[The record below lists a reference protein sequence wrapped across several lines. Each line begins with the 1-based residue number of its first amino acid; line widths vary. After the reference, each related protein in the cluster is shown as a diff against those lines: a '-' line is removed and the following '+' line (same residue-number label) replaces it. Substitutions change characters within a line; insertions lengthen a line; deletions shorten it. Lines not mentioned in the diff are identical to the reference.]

1 MRGGDAYGGSTTES
15 LHLTSCGT
23 AGVSKQS
30 NASASA
36 GSNSRG
42 HFPLFRIRA
51 GAGPKDDGPKDM
63 ADGPRIATML
73 RHATTRACVRACV
86 PPPPACVRACMR
98 ACVRACVRA
107 CAVRA
112 VRCDRC
118 ARGSWD
124 MAPGPRR
131 IGPGRRRRVES
142 SASGWARAL
151 GTGCVEF
158 LGSIA
163 AKTN

>member
-73 RHATTRACVRACV
+73 RHATTRACVRAC
-86 PPPPACVRACMR
+86 
-98 ACVRACVRA
+98 
-107 CAVRA
+107 AVRA